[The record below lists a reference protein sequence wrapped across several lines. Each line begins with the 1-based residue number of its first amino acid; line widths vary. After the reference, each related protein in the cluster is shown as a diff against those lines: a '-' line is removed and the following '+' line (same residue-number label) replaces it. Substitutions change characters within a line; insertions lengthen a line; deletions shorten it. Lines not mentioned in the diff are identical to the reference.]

1 MYYIYHIEGVKIGC
15 TNDVKRRIEQQGYTS
30 CEILEEH
37 YDIFRASNRELA
49 LQKEYGYKV
58 DSIPYFKSVEQW
70 GAKAGRIG
78 GKRAQKTLKKLK
90 VGLYSNDKKKRNEWA
105 TLGYQAV
112 LEKYGNEHYS
122 NMAKKADR
130 TNALLASSKP
140 IIQLDKN
147 NNIIKKYKSI
157 MDASRDTGILFVSI
171 SNCLRGKSK
180 TSGGYKWD
188 YQN

>member
-1 MYYIYHIEGVKIGC
+1 MYYIYHIKEVKIGC
-15 TNDVKRRIEQQGYTS
+15 TDNVERRIQQQGFSNY
-30 CEILEEH
+30 EILEEH
-37 YDIFRASNRELA
+37 FDIFIASNRELA

-78 GKRAQKTLKKLK
+78 GKNAQKTLKKLK
-90 VGLYSNDKKKRNEWA
+90 VGLYSNDKEKRNEWA

-112 LEKYGNEHYS
+112 LQKYGKEHHS

-147 NNIIKKYKSI
+147 NNVIREYKSI
-157 MDASRDTGILFVSI
+157 MDASRDTGILFVAI
-171 SNCLRGKSK
+171 SNCLRSKSK